1 MALVHLA
8 DRAVIRAEGP
18 DAETL
23 LQNVLTPDLTQL
35 ADGEVRPGALLTP
48 QGKILFDFVI
58 SRAGP
63 DAFRLDCRADIA
75 EDFIKRLTFLRVRAK
90 VNFSLSDQELVSV
103 SWQTESPGSQT
114 DSTTRERDSKT
125 SETDSTRLADRRF
138 PEQLSVFRIYGPAA
152 GSTRDLAEWHR
163 LRVEHGVAESGTD
176 YQLSDAFPHDIL
188 FDQNGGTGLRK
199 GCYVGQEVVSRMHHR
214 GTARRRLV
222 IVEAA
227 APLSPDHREITADGK
242 PIGELGTI
250 CGNRALAILRID
262 RLADARAAGTPV
274 LAGETELAFRLPA
287 YAKFSLETAAS
298 AADKHG

>member
-35 ADGEVRPGALLTP
+35 AEGEVRPGALLTP
-48 QGKILFDFVI
+48 QGKVLFDFVI

-63 DAFRLDCRADIA
+63 DIFRLDCRKDVAD
-75 EDFIKRLTFLRVRAK
+75 DFLKRLTFLRVRAT
-90 VNFSLSDQELVSV
+90 VNFSLSDQELVSAC
-103 SWQTESPGSQT
+103 WQNDSSTSEV
-114 DSTTRERDSKT
+114 DSTTGES
-125 SETDSTRLADRRF
+125 DSTKLVDRRF
-138 PEQLSVFRIYGPAA
+138 PEEISVFRIYGPAT
-152 GSTRDLAEWHR
+152 GDSRNLAEWHG
-163 LRVEHGVAESGTD
+163 LRIEHGVPESGMD
-176 YQLSDAFPHDIL
+176 YSLSDAFPHDIL

-227 APLSPDHREITADGK
+227 APLSPEQREITADGK

-250 CGNRALAILRID
+250 SGNRALAIVRID
-262 RLADARAAGTPV
+262 RLADARAAGSPV
-274 LAGETELAFRLPA
+274 LAGETELTFRLPA
-287 YAKFSLETAAS
+287 YAKFSLDS
-298 AADKHG
+298 AISGADSH